1 MRLTRRELSKMVRQV
16 MTEGWSDLDDY
27 YERNPSGSEEH
38 FEDLKSERGSQDSDS
53 GGIFRYSIERWWV
66 PDIDDAIVESQDL
79 DLSIIVRG
87 DIQIIG
93 TKDGISV
100 FLMRNGINFEEFRL
114 VSV

>member
-1 MRLTRRELSKMVRQV
+1 MRLTRRALSKMVRQV

-27 YERNPSGSEEH
+27 YERNP
-38 FEDLKSERGSQDSDS
+38 
-53 GGIFRYSIERWWV
+53 SIERWWV